1 MRVAKSRLR
10 NGAVTTA
17 EGIMVDRIRR
27 NRNLTAEEAARIRKA
42 RAEFAGQP
50 SKAEL
55 LSSPM
60 YVGPMSIEEYLAWRK
75 GAGDVPLAR
84 QLQAALAATGQSLY
98 AIAQASGVAAPVLQR
113 FVNGERGITLETAGR
128 LAAYLG
134 LALLP
139 NPSVSGSQ
147 QTAAL

>member
-1 MRVAKSRLR
+1 M
-10 NGAVTTA
+10 TA

-27 NRNLTAEEAARIRKA
+27 NRKLTAEEAARVREA
-42 RAEFAGQP
+42 RAEFTGQP

-147 QTAAL
+147 QTAAI

>member
-1 MRVAKSRLR
+1 
-10 NGAVTTA
+10 
-17 EGIMVDRIRR
+17 MVDRFRR
-27 NRNLTAEEAARIRKA
+27 DRKLTAEEVARVREA

-50 SKAEL
+50 SKTQL

-60 YVGPMSIEEYLAWRK
+60 YVGPMSIDEYLAWRK
-75 GAGDVPLAR
+75 GAGDLPLTR
-84 QLQAALAATGQSLY
+84 QLQAAIAATGKSLY

-113 FVNGERGITLETAGR
+113 FVNGERGITLETAGK

-139 NPSVSGSQ
+139 DSSASGSQ